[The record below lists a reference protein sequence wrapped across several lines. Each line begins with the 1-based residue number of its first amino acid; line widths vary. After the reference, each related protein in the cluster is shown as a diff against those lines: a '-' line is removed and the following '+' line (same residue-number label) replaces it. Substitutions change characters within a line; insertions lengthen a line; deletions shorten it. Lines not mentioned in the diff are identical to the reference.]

1 MTVLLLSLLASWG
14 MGDIPDFP
22 STPFH
27 SQDYNFEVLDHCP
40 YGTGFCVL
48 LDGDVLFYTNG
59 AVLEIGEVGSSG
71 EVAWLSELKL
81 SGMAYTTARYGD
93 RLYVA
98 VDDQGIA
105 IVDVSSLDSP
115 QLLNLFETAGRVF
128 GLEVRGDTVYAA
140 MGSEGLEIY
149 DCTDVSFPAL
159 LGFLSGFNLR
169 CLELEDDILYA
180 TDKSKGLAALDVS
193 DPTMPF
199 SVGELSLT
207 GQYHY
212 GLAVDTTFD
221 LAVVCSWDKGVNI
234 ADISDSSNLTLK
246 ENLPGFAVWGV
257 DISDSLA
264 YVTAWNDSVHVI
276 DLVSHEEVA
285 SFGFGEVDVVP
296 YDISLGNDYG
306 AVAGYLGSWW
316 VFDIADPANS
326 FITDNDVRGGFCEVV
341 AISQE
346 WIVTGR
352 QGGKLEFFPTD
363 DSLIPTRLTSTP
375 DWPRDLE
382 IHNDT
387 LYVAEGWEGLALY
400 DISGA
405 DEVNLISR
413 LAFDSVHVWAAE
425 VDSGFAYLACG
436 KSGFIVVDL
445 SDPVNPSEVARL
457 AFGVRALSI
466 LKDGDTVWVGL
477 EGSGIWLVD
486 VSDPGVPVLME
497 LKPTADDVLDM
508 FVRDSLLFT
517 AQAPEGAA
525 IYVLSDWRVLSS
537 LPSEHF
543 TFSLD
548 LSNDV
553 LFIADGAAG
562 IFAYDVSNPGHPH
575 RLGSLNT
582 GGEARDIVSVGDTLL
597 VADGYDGLMKV
608 LFLNLGVKESAPS
621 LICAVEI
628 WPNPVVSTL
637 YFSRSVDAA
646 LYDALGRLKAQAH
659 GDCLDVSCLREGVYF
674 LKGTGWS
681 QKFVKLHN

>member
-1 MTVLLLSLLASWG
+1 MIVLLLSLLAPWG

-27 SQDYNFEVLDHCP
+27 SPDYNFEVLDHWP
-40 YGTGFCVL
+40 YGSGTSVL
-48 LDGDVLFYTNG
+48 IDDDILYYTNG
-59 AVLEIGEVGSSG
+59 AVLEIGEVSSAG
-71 EVAWLSELKL
+71 QITWLSELRF
-81 SGMAYTTARYGD
+81 SGWTYTMDQWGD

-115 QLLNLFETAGRVF
+115 QLLNLFPTAGRVF
-128 GLEVRGDTVYAA
+128 GLEVRSDTVYAA

-149 DCTDVSFPAL
+149 DCRISTNPQL
-159 LGFLSGFNLR
+159 LGTLSGFNFRSLR
-169 CLELEDDILYA
+169 LQDSLLFA
-180 TDKSKGLAALDVS
+180 TEVAEGLLVFDVS

-207 GQYHY
+207 GQHY
-212 GLAVDTTFD
+212 GLALDRSREV
-221 LAVVCSWDKGVNI
+221 AVVCSFDGGLHLVDVSVPNDPVLDTTIQIFLAW
-234 ADISDSSNLTLK
+234 
-246 ENLPGFAVWGV
+246 AVDLG
-257 DISDSLA
+257 DSLA
-264 YVTAWNDSVHVI
+264 YVATWNDSVHVI
-276 DLVSHEEVA
+276 DLASHEEVG

-306 AVAGYLGSWW
+306 ALAGYLGSWW
-316 VFDIADPANS
+316 VFDIADPS
-326 FITDNDVRGGFCEVV
+326 SPLITDYDVRGGYCEVV
-341 AISQE
+341 ATSQD
-346 WIVTGR
+346 WIVIGR
-352 QGGKLEFFPTD
+352 HGGKLEFFPTG
-363 DSLIPTRLTSTP
+363 DSLIPTRWTSTA

-387 LYVAEGWEGLALY
+387 LYVAEGWEGLVFY

-413 LAFDSVHVWAAE
+413 LAFDSAHVWALE

-436 KSGFIVVDL
+436 KSGLIVVDL

-466 LKDGDTVWVGL
+466 LKDGDTVFVGL
-477 EGSGIWLVD
+477 EGSGIQLVD
-486 VSDPGVPVLME
+486 VSDPEIPGL
-497 LKPTADDVLDM
+497 LNLNPTAGTVLDM
-508 FVRDSLLFT
+508 LVRDSLLYT
-517 AQAPEGAA
+517 AQAPEGAV

-582 GGEARDIVSVGDTLL
+582 CGEARDIVSVGDTLL
-597 VADGYDGLMKV
+597 IADGYDGFMKV

-621 LICAVEI
+621 LICAIEI

-637 YFSRSVDAA
+637 HFSRSVDAA

-659 GDCLDVSCLREGVYF
+659 GDCLDVSCLRQGVYF
-674 LKGTGWS
+674 LKGVGWS
-681 QKFVKLHN
+681 QKIVKLHN